1 MISEFGDYM
10 EFNKFITFE
19 ELITPQAITIVY
31 IIGAILI
38 TLVSLAL
45 MAGGIVMPQYGGY
58 SSSNPFSGGVLILI
72 GLIYLIFGNLFWRM
86 LCEFLIVIFKIND
99 TLESIKSKSP

>member
-1 MISEFGDYM
+1 M

-38 TLVSLAL
+38 TLGSLAF
-45 MAGGIVMPQYGGY
+45 MGIGIVMPQYGSY
-58 SSSNPFSGGVLILI
+58 SSSNPFSGGFLILF

-99 TLESIKSKSP
+99 TLVSIKSKSP

>member
-10 EFNKFITFE
+10 EFNKFITVE

-38 TLVSLAL
+38 TLGSLVF
-45 MAGGIVMPQYGGY
+45 MGIGIVMPQYGSY
-58 SSSNPFSGGVLILI
+58 SSSNTFSGGFLILF

-99 TLESIKSKSP
+99 TLVSIKSKSP